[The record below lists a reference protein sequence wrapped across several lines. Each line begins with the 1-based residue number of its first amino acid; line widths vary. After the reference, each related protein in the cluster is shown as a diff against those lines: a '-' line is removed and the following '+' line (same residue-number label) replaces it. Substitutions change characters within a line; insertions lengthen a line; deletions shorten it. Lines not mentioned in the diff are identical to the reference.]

1 MLETKL
7 KAERQRYE
15 QLRERVEREAREQTQ
30 LKEKMVQ
37 EINMKYESLQQQY
50 KFLNSQMED
59 NKEECTRDKA
69 KQSAEMVQLQNKV
82 KSLQS
87 QAIEKDKNLD
97 MWKVFDTFSF
107 FKFIFRIF
115 IVFEIFINFRYSK
128 ILPSLGIFPSFQRF
142 SFAFCHFQQ
151 PPSTFYPTLNVFFI
165 SSTLVQIQ
173 STTTGQANS

>member
-1 MLETKL
+1 MLEAKL

-15 QLRERVEREAREQTQ
+15 QMRERVEREAREQTQ

-69 KQSAEMVQLQNKV
+69 KQSTEMIQLQNKI

-87 QAIEKDKNLD
+87 QAIEKDNSLD
-97 MWKVFDTFSF
+97 MWKVLDAYSLQLLAFRKKCLFL
-107 FKFIFRIF
+107 FIFHQFSCIF
-115 IVFEIFINFRYSK
+115 FRF
-128 ILPSLGIFPSFQRF
+128 LFR
-142 SFAFCHFQQ
+142 
-151 PPSTFYPTLNVFFI
+151 N
-165 SSTLVQIQ
+165 
-173 STTTGQANS
+173 